1 MREMDTNNDERSRPA
16 AFMALLIEDV
26 IAARERLTVAHT
38 QTARRDVVRASLAA
52 IEGMTWVAREHVR
65 TVLAS
70 LEQLTPVADLAM
82 RELSYRVSDRGE
94 PKEQV
99 RGLPLLTTVRLVV
112 WQARII
118 SPEIS
123 VEFSAAGWSNL
134 GQAVSIRNRITH
146 PKPDQ
151 GLSISDD
158 DLAVVGSGM
167 SWLVATVEYVM
178 ASTNLAF
185 AHHRDLLS
193 DTVQRLSAG
202 DPDALAEYHAMLR
215 EIESED

>member
-1 MREMDTNNDERSRPA
+1 MDTRNDERSRSA
-16 AFMALLIEDV
+16 AFMALLTEDV
-26 IAARERLTVAHT
+26 IAARERLTVSHT

-52 IEGMTWVAREHVR
+52 IEGMIWVAREHVR
-65 TVLAS
+65 TVLVS
-70 LEQLTPVADLAM
+70 LEQLTPIADLAM
-82 RELSYRVSDRGE
+82 RELSYTVSDRGQ
-94 PKEQV
+94 PIEQV
-99 RGLPLLTTVRLVV
+99 RAVPLLTAVRLVV

-134 GQAVSIRNRITH
+134 RDAVNIRNRITH

-151 GLSISDD
+151 DLSISDD

-185 AHHRDLLS
+185 AHHRDLLR

-202 DPDALAEYHAMLR
+202 DPDALAEYHAILR
-215 EIESED
+215 EMESED

>member
-1 MREMDTNNDERSRPA
+1 MREMAKRDDERSRSA

-26 IAARERLTVAHT
+26 IAARERLTAAHT

-65 TVLAS
+65 RVLAE
-70 LEQLTPVADLAM
+70 LEQLTPIADLAM
-82 RELSYRVSDRGE
+82 RELSYSVSERGQ
-94 PKEQV
+94 PVEQM
-99 RGLPLLTTVRLVV
+99 RALPLVTAVRLVV
-112 WQARII
+112 WQAKII

-123 VEFSAAGWSNL
+123 VQFSAAGWSDL
-134 GQAVSIRNRITH
+134 RQAVDIRNRITH

-151 GLSISDD
+151 DFAISDD

-167 SWLVATVEYVM
+167 SWLLATVEYVM

-185 AHHRDLLS
+185 AQSNDLLR
-193 DTVQRLSAG
+193 DIVQRLRVG
-202 DPDALAEYHAMLR
+202 DPVALAEYHAILR
-215 EIESED
+215 EIQAED

>member
-1 MREMDTNNDERSRPA
+1 MKTRDDERSRSA

-26 IAARERLTVAHT
+26 IAARERLTTAHT

-65 TVLAS
+65 TVLAE

-82 RELSYRVSDRGE
+82 RELSYSVSEGGQ

-99 RGLPLLTTVRLVV
+99 RALPLVTAVRLVV
-112 WQARII
+112 WQAKII

-123 VEFSAAGWSNL
+123 VQFSAAGWSDL
-134 GQAVSIRNRITH
+134 RQAVNVRNRITH

-151 GLSISDD
+151 DLAISDN
-158 DLAVVGSGM
+158 DLAVVESGM
-167 SWLVATVEYVM
+167 IWLLATVEYVM
-178 ASTNLAF
+178 ASTNLTYAQYTN
-185 AHHRDLLS
+185 LLRE
-193 DTVQRLSAG
+193 TVQRLSAG
-202 DPDALAEYHAMLR
+202 DPDALAEYHAILR
-215 EIESED
+215 EIRPED